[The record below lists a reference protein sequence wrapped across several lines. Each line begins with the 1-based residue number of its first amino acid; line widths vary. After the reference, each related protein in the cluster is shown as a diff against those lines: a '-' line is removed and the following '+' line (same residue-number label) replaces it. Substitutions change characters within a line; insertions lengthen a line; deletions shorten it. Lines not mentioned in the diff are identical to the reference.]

1 MDDVLQ
7 KILSG
12 IEQLQA
18 GQVKLEQKMNNIRT
32 ELLER
37 IEDVRTELL
46 GKIND
51 VRSELLTKIDDVR
64 TELLWKVNSV
74 RSELLEKIDDVRS
87 ELLEEIA
94 ILEGKVDNNEK
105 YSKMRDEA
113 LLREIRLIKL
123 DFDFLKEKYAQHEID
138 IFHLK
143 ALSQ

>member
-18 GQVKLEQKMNNIRT
+18 GQEKLEQRMNNFRT
-32 ELLER
+32 ELFER
-37 IEDVRTELL
+37 IEGVRTELL
-46 GKIND
+46 D
-51 VRSELLTKIDDVR
+51 KIDGVR
-64 TELLWKVNSV
+64 T
-74 RSELLEKIDDVRS
+74 ELLEKIDDVRL
-87 ELLEEIA
+87 ELLEEIT

-105 YSKMRDEA
+105 YSKMRDEE
-113 LLREIRLIKL
+113 LLRETRLIKL